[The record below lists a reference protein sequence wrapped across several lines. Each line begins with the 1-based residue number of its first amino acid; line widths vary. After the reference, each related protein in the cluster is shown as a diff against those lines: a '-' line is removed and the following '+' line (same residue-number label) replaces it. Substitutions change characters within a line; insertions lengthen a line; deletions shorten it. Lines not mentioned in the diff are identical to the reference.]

1 MISSMVSDDI
11 RLTYS
16 TKQKLLQNCISWYLK
31 YIQHF
36 LIIWELIR
44 IPRDLCI
51 SYAQSTFRA

>member
-1 MISSMVSDDI
+1 MVSDDI